1 VSPRLIM
8 DGKSRRKFAK
18 KLRRAGQREIGGVL
32 FGEQLAPNEFKIID
46 FSVDSVTGSAA
57 HFCRSPEHHNT
68 ALEGFFAKTG
78 NDYRRYNYLGE
89 WHSHPRFPVHPSNQD
104 QHSMIEL
111 VHGERICGKEI
122 CRLAI
127 SKAFSILNCIDGIRN
142 NSNCHF
148 RLGKPC
154 RCCQLP
160 RIHCAD
166 F

>member
-1 VSPRLIM
+1 MSPRLIM

-111 VHGERICGKEI
+111 VHGERSIQFAVLLIVRLDWFCSLKASAFMFSRNHRPENILLEKE
-122 CRLAI
+122 
-127 SKAFSILNCIDGIRN
+127 
-142 NSNCHF
+142 
-148 RLGKPC
+148 
-154 RCCQLP
+154 
-160 RIHCAD
+160 
-166 F
+166 